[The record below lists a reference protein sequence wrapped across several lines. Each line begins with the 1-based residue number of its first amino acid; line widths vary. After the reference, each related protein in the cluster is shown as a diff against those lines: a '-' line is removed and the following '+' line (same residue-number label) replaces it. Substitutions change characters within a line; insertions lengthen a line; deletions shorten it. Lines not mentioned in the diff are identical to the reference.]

1 MKNKRMIYLKS
12 VLFMVLSLL
21 LSAATYAQ
29 SANFSGSWAYNESKS
44 KLGEGGFRMISQK
57 LTITQNENSFTLERS
72 FTGQDGTERKSNE
85 TYTLDGKESVNPVFN
100 TSKKSIATWS
110 SDKKSLTVA
119 SVMVLEMNGDK
130 MEIKTTE
137 IYSLNDTDKSLSLN
151 SHSTSSMGDRT
162 ATLVYDKK

>member
-1 MKNKRMIYLKS
+1 
-12 VLFMVLSLL
+12 MVLSLL

-29 SANFSGSWAYNESKS
+29 SANFSGLWAYNESKS

-110 SDKKSLTVA
+110 ADKKSLTVA

-137 IYSLNDTDKSLSLN
+137 IYSLNDADKSLSLN

-162 ATLVYDKK
+162 AILVYDKK

>member
-1 MKNKRMIYLKS
+1 MIYLKS
-12 VLFMVLSLL
+12 VFFMVLSLL

-137 IYSLNDTDKSLSLN
+137 IYSLNDADKSLSLN

>member
-29 SANFSGSWAYNESKS
+29 SANFSGTWVYNESKS

-72 FTGQDGTERKSNE
+72 FTGQDGTE
-85 TYTLDGKESVNPVFN
+85 
-100 TSKKSIATWS
+100 
-110 SDKKSLTVA
+110 
-119 SVMVLEMNGDK
+119 
-130 MEIKTTE
+130 IK
-137 IYSLNDTDKSLSLN
+137 
-151 SHSTSSMGDRT
+151 
-162 ATLVYDKK
+162 

>member
-1 MKNKRMIYLKS
+1 
-12 VLFMVLSLL
+12 MVLSLL